1 MTRDP
6 MACIC
11 SPEMPRR
18 AFMAVIAGS
27 LLTAPLAAEA
37 QPVGKVSRV
46 GVLSVEAAPFTE
58 AGVAAPFLAA
68 LRDLGWIASQNI
80 AFEARYAAGQPD
92 PHPTPAADLVRLK
105 LDLI

>member
-6 MACIC
+6 MASIC

-27 LLTAPLAAEA
+27 LLTTPLAAEA

-46 GVLSVEAAPFTE
+46 GVLRRRSRPIYGSGRGGPV
-58 AGVAAPFLAA
+58 LAA
-68 LRDLGWIASQNI
+68 LRDLGWVASQNI
-80 AFEARYAAGQPD
+80 VFEARYAAGQPD
-92 PHPTPAADLVRLK
+92 RLPAWRLTSS
-105 LDLI
+105 DSRST